1 MNNQGIKKK
10 KKSTKHRE
18 WTEKYANLI
27 SGCAH
32 DCKYCYA
39 KASAVLYKQNTPANW
54 KNEVI
59 RDPYL
64 LKKKFQK
71 RKHVLMIPS
80 SHDITPQHL
89 KENMVFLY
97 SFLDSGNKLLIV
109 SKPHFNCIKAICDVF
124 FPFKNQILFRFTIGS
139 ADSAVLKFWEPNA
152 PDFEERLESLKY
164 AFNAGYQTSVS
175 CEPMLDDNIDQVIA
189 AVLPYVTETIWI
201 GKPTQ
206 LNGRLSINGFKND
219 VATMGAARRLMGI
232 FSDDFVLDICERYW
246 DNTKIMSKNS
256 VKDVIKR
263 SGCFF
268 LMK

>member
-18 WTEKYANLI
+18 WAEKYANLI

-39 KASAVLYKQNTPANW
+39 KASAVLYKQKTQDDW

-59 RDPYL
+59 KNPYL

-97 SFLDSGNKLLIV
+97 SFLDSGNKVLIV
-109 SKPHFNCIKAICDVF
+109 TKPHFNCIKAICDVF

-139 ADSAVLKFWEPNA
+139 ADSAVLKFWN
-152 PDFEERLESLKY
+152 R
-164 AFNAGYQTSVS
+164 
-175 CEPMLDDNIDQVIA
+175 MLLI
-189 AVLPYVTETIWI
+189 
-201 GKPTQ
+201 
-206 LNGRLSINGFKND
+206 
-219 VATMGAARRLMGI
+219 
-232 FSDDFVLDICERYW
+232 
-246 DNTKIMSKNS
+246 
-256 VKDVIKR
+256 
-263 SGCFF
+263 
-268 LMK
+268 LMKDWSRLNMHSTPDIKQAYPASRCWMIILAR